1 MTVSLRVLITGCSSG
16 FGGLIARR
24 LAREGHQVVATL
36 RDPHGRGAVAREAL
50 LAWAAA
56 EGCALTVAGL
66 DVTVEAEAEA
76 VVAEMVARLGGI
88 DVVIHNAGVAAAGL
102 NETFSAGAMQRMFD
116 VNVFGVQRVNRAVL
130 PVMRGQGAGH
140 VVYMGSVLGR
150 EVTPFLGLYAA
161 TKHALEAMA
170 ESYRYDL
177 SLLGID
183 STVVQPGTF
192 PTTAILR
199 NLVSA
204 DDPARAA
211 GYGPVAAMP
220 GAFFGGLQAMVE
232 SGAAPDP
239 AAVAEAVLT
248 VISAPAGQRAARFV
262 VDPSGFD
269 GAARVNAT
277 SDRVQS
283 EMLARFGLSALLGA
297 TTA

>member
-1 MTVSLRVLITGCSSG
+1 
-16 FGGLIARR
+16 
-24 LAREGHQVVATL
+24 
-36 RDPHGRGAVAREAL
+36 
-50 LAWAAA
+50 
-56 EGCALTVAGL
+56 
-66 DVTVEAEAEA
+66 
-76 VVAEMVARLGGI
+76 MVARLGGI

-220 GAFFGGLQAMVE
+220 GAFFRGLQAMVE

-283 EMLARFGLSALLGA
+283 ELLARFGLSALLGS